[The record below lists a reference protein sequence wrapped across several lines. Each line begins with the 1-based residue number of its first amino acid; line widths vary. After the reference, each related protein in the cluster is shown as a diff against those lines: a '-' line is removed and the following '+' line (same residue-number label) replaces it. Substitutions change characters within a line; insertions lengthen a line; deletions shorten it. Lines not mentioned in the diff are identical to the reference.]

1 MAFVRKRNHDYILE
15 QGNSEGVNNDVDGQE
30 EEETIDFNGSE
41 PQTQTQTQSRTNDGK
56 PLLEEVVVISTGNSK
71 NAGGSK
77 VWVCNHCK
85 QQFTSS
91 YSRTHI
97 HFFGPPPRKK
107 AEIRRCSALIK
118 DREKY
123 EALRKRVS
131 NAEQAGV

>member
-1 MAFVRKRNHDYILE
+1 MAFGRKRNHDDIHE
-15 QGNSEGVNNDVDGQE
+15 QGNSEGVNNDVDDQE
-30 EEETIDFNGSE
+30 DEETIDYNGSE

-91 YSRTHI
+91 YSRIHI
-97 HFFGPPPRKK
+97 HFLDPHLERKLK
-107 AEIRRCSALIK
+107 LE
-118 DREKY
+118 
-123 EALRKRVS
+123 
-131 NAEQAGV
+131 GVVL